1 MQNLSSAAVVIGA
14 LRVKQSFINI
24 LKTTMAHNPF
34 RNHLLGMLRPKGPNS
49 SFPQLTGVVTRGRKN
64 VTTAATTITDHL
76 ATVIDTMIT
85 DHMTTDTGRITG
97 TDIATTTAIIM
108 TTGLQGHTKVEGHM
122 IVIGVTGHMT
132 EIIGAEIITEMTG
145 GSNINVVA

>member
-1 MQNLSSAAVVIGA
+1 MIGA

-24 LKTTMAHNPF
+24 LKTTNAHYHF
-34 RNHLLGMLRPKGPNS
+34 RNRLFGMLRPKSPNN

-76 ATVIDTMIT
+76 GTVIDTMIT
-85 DHMTTDTGRITG
+85 DHMTIDTGRITG
-97 TDIATTTAIIM
+97 TDMATTTVITM
-108 TTGLQGHTKVEGHM
+108 TTGLRDHTKVEGHT

-132 EIIGAEIITEMTG
+132 EITGVEIIVEMTG
-145 GSNINVVA
+145 GSNINLVA